1 MIDIHSH
8 VLPCV
13 DDGSEGYAQSLE
25 MLKNSVQAGVTD
37 IVLTP
42 HFRGRY
48 VCGAQQLNAEFED
61 FKKKV
66 ASENIPVNLYLGQE
80 IALHKGIKASL
91 EKGELLTLNNT
102 KFLLLELDYEGYA
115 DAVEEV
121 YELKRRGF
129 IPVLAHIERFPNVS
143 VQDVIEIKSL
153 GGYIQVNASS
163 IANKDSRTDRK
174 KVKKLFKLGLV
185 DFVASDIH
193 SHRTNFMA
201 QAYEIVKNKYGEDT
215 ANAVFSENAKK
226 IIQG

>member
-1 MIDIHSH
+1 MIDIHAH
-8 VLPCV
+8 ILPCV
-13 DDGSEGYAQSLE
+13 DDGSEEYAQSLE

-37 IVLTP
+37 IILTP
-42 HFRGRY
+42 HYRGRY
-48 VCGAQQLNAEFED
+48 VCDASKLRVDFLEF
-61 FKKKV
+61 KQKV

-80 IALHKGIKASL
+80 VALHKGIKKAL
-91 EKGELLTLNNT
+91 ENGENLTLNDT
-102 KFLLLELDYEGYA
+102 KFVLLELDYEGYA

-121 YELKRRGF
+121 YELKRRGY

-143 VQDVIEIKSL
+143 VQDVVEIKSL
-153 GGYIQVNASS
+153 GGYIQVNAGS

-193 SHRTNFMA
+193 SHRTNYMA
-201 QAYEIVKNKYGEDT
+201 QAYEVVKNKYGEDT
-215 ANAVFSENAKK
+215 ANAVFNENAKK